1 METREIL
8 PLVNACLNGL
18 TLVFLLAGFVL
29 IKMGRKECHKKAMT
43 AALVTSAVFLT
54 SYLTHKAMFGHT
66 TYPHHDWT
74 RPVYYFVVLI
84 PHLTLAVLNLPL
96 IFAAVYFAIRQDFE
110 KHKKVV
116 RWAWP
121 VWIYVSVTGVLVYWM
136 LYRM

>member
-1 METREIL
+1 
-8 PLVNACLNGL
+8 
-18 TLVFLLAGFVL
+18 
-29 IKMGRKECHKKAMT
+29 
-43 AALVTSAVFLT
+43 
-54 SYLTHKAMFGHT
+54 
-66 TYPHHDWT
+66 
-74 RPVYYFVVLI
+74 
-84 PHLTLAVLNLPL
+84 VLNLPL